1 MVELSTKKLLFTFG
15 LRSFSKMA
23 SIIKNTDYLPQKP
36 NYFIKLLKLA
46 YNSTTSRSEFSAE
59 LNKDPELKS
68 KILNLPALPGK
79 SPEMSKEDF
88 DNAVKEL
95 EKSFIESL
103 LEVDFARRFHSAISD
118 KVPQIHLSRWNKSVK
133 SAIIASNISKWVNY
147 QNRELAFFGAL
158 LADLPTMIM
167 TNYDSE
173 AKTKVDQ
180 LSQDGM
186 SEREAEMVAYGFDH
200 YELGSKLFQYYSLP
214 SSLVDMMNSYYQAE
228 KSRDKTL
235 TKIVNFS
242 RFLAECF
249 SDKSQSPSSIWSDS
263 QKSINDLGLQI
274 SSEEWGNKISLLFV
288 KSLEFEMRVLA

>member
-15 LRSFSKMA
+15 LGSFSKMA

-36 NYFIKLLKLA
+36 NYFIKLLRLA
-46 YNSTTSRSEFSAE
+46 YNSKTSRSEFSAE
-59 LNKDPELKS
+59 LNKDSELKS
-68 KILNLPALPGK
+68 KILNLPTMPGRN
-79 SPEMSKEDF
+79 PEMNKEDF
-88 DNAVKEL
+88 EKAVQGL

-103 LEVDFARRFHSAISD
+103 LEVDFAKRFHSAISD
-118 KVPQIHLSRWNKSVK
+118 KVTQVHLEKWNKSIK
-133 SAIIASNISKWVNY
+133 SAIIASNISTWVNY
-147 QNRELAFFGAL
+147 PNKEFAFFGAL
-158 LADLPTMIM
+158 LADLPTLIM
-167 TNYDSE
+167 TNYDSK
-173 AKTKVDQ
+173 ARTKVDQ
-180 LSQDGM
+180 LIQDGM
-186 SEREAEMVAYGFDH
+186 SEREAEVVAYGFDH

-214 SSLVDMMNSYYQAE
+214 GTLVDMMNSHYQAE

-249 SDKSQSPSSIWSDS
+249 SDKCQSPSSIWSDS

-288 KSLEFEMRVLA
+288 KSIEFEMRVLA

>member
-23 SIIKNTDYLPQKP
+23 NIVKNTDYLPQDP
-36 NYFIKLLKLA
+36 NYFIKVLKLA
-46 YNSTTSRSEFSAE
+46 YNSENSRSDLIAE
-59 LNKDPELKS
+59 LNKDSEFKTKNLNIQALKG
-68 KILNLPALPGK
+68 KRQQLNGN
-79 SPEMSKEDF
+79 DF
-88 DNAVKEL
+88 NIAIKEL
-95 EKSFIESL
+95 EKNFLESFI
-103 LEVDFARRFHSAISD
+103 EVDFARRFHSAISD
-118 KVPQIHLSRWNKSVK
+118 KVPQMHLSTWNKSLK

-147 QNRELAFFGAL
+147 HNRELAFFCAL
-158 LADLPTMIM
+158 LADLPTLIM
-167 TNYDSE
+167 TSFDLD
-173 AKTKVDQ
+173 AKIKVDQ
-180 LSQDGM
+180 LIQDGM
-186 SEREAEMVAYGFDH
+186 KERDAEVVAYGFDH
-200 YELGSKLFQYYSLP
+200 YELGTKLFQYYSLP
-214 SSLVDMMNSYYQAE
+214 SSLVDIMNSHYQAE

-263 QKSINDLGLQI
+263 QKSINDLGLKI